1 MTHEYDFETARGIP
15 YRLPED
21 EKILWQGSP
30 NWRSLAVH
38 LCHVRP
44 ITLYFVSLMMW
55 RIIVAVSDGTPL
67 QEAYEI
73 DAWLAVLLGIVMS
86 IALTFAVLCARTTI
100 YTITTRRVIL
110 RYGIAFTKAVNVPLR
125 LVKSA
130 GLRVHGNGT
139 GDIALQLFGPER
151 IAYLILWPHAR
162 PWRFTSPEPM
172 LRALPEPQ
180 KAVEVLRAAL
190 APFLAHGSSQAEST
204 NQETAGAFPPAGEK
218 NKSDVGQP
226 AAEAA

>member
-1 MTHEYDFETARGIP
+1 MTHEYDFEEVRGIP

-21 EKILWQGSP
+21 ENVLWQGSP

-38 LCHVRP
+38 LCHVRT
-44 ITLYFVSLMMW
+44 ITLYFAVLIIW
-55 RIIVAVSDGTPL
+55 RFIVAASDGKPM
-67 QEAYEI
+67 QEAYEVS
-73 DAWLAVLLGIVMS
+73 AWLAALLGIVIA
-86 IALTFAVLCARTTI
+86 IALTFAYLCAKTTV

-130 GLRVHGNGT
+130 GLRMHGNGT

-162 PWRFTSPEPM
+162 PWRFTLPEPM
-172 LRALPEPQ
+172 MRALPEPQ
-180 KAVEVLRAAL
+180 QAVEVLRTAL
-190 APFLAHGSSQAEST
+190 APFAKLHEAQAATKDS
-204 NQETAGAFPPAGEK
+204 AGAPATEEK
-218 NKSDVGQP
+218 KESNTVGQP

>member
-1 MTHEYDFETARGIP
+1 MTHEYDFEEVRGIP

-38 LCHVRP
+38 LCHVRT
-44 ITLYFVSLMMW
+44 IALYFLVLMAW
-55 RIIVAVSDGTPL
+55 VVFSRLSENRPL
-67 QEAYEI
+67 SEAMEI
-73 DAWLAVLLGIVMS
+73 NAWYAAMLGIVTA
-86 IALTFAVLCARTTI
+86 IALTFAYLCAKTTI
-100 YTITTRRVIL
+100 YTITTRRVVL

-130 GLRVHGNGT
+130 GLRMHGNGT
-139 GDIALQLFGPER
+139 GDIAVKLYGPEK
-151 IAYLILWPHAR
+151 IAYLIIWPHAR

-180 KAVEVLRAAL
+180 KAVEFLRIAL
-190 APFLAHGSSQAEST
+190 APFAKDHANEAQATVSQEA
-204 NQETAGAFPPAGEK
+204 AGAVPSAEEK
-218 NKSDVGQP
+218 KEPRGQP

>member
-1 MTHEYDFETARGIP
+1 MTHEYDFEEVRGIP
-15 YRLPED
+15 YLLPED

-38 LCHVRP
+38 LCHVRT
-44 ITLYFVSLMMW
+44 ITLYFAILMVW
-55 RIIVAVSDGTPL
+55 RIVVTASDGKPI
-67 QEAYEI
+67 QDAYEI
-73 DAWLAVLLGIVMS
+73 DAWLAALLGVVMT
-86 IALTFAVLCARTTI
+86 IALTFAYLCARTTI
-100 YTITTRRVIL
+100 YTITTRRVVL
-110 RYGIAFTKAVNVPLR
+110 RYGIALTKAVNVPLR

-162 PWRFTSPEPM
+162 PWRFTLPEPM

-180 KAVEVLRAAL
+180 KAVDELRAAL
-190 APFLAHGSSQAEST
+190 APFVAHGSSKSETSVS
-204 NQETAGAFPPAGEK
+204 QEAAVPPAEEK
-218 NKSDVGQP
+218 NKPGVGQP

>member
-1 MTHEYDFETARGIP
+1 MSEYDFEPVRGLP
-15 YRLPED
+15 YRPSED

-38 LCHVRP
+38 LCHVRS
-44 ITLYFVSLMMW
+44 ITLYFAVLMMW
-55 RIIVAVSDGTPL
+55 RVFVTYTDGKPM

-73 DAWLAVLLGIVMS
+73 CAWLAALLGIVVA
-86 IALTFAVLCARTTI
+86 IALSFAFFCAKTTI
-100 YTITTRRVIL
+100 YTITTRRVAL

-130 GLRVHGNGT
+130 GIRMHANGT
-139 GDIALQLFGPER
+139 GDIAITLKGPEK

-162 PWRFTSPEPM
+162 PWRFTLPEPM
-172 LRALPEPQ
+172 MRALPEPQ
-180 KAVEVLRAAL
+180 KAVDCLKTAL
-190 APFLAHGSSQAEST
+190 APFAEAATEKDAEGAPSVE
-204 NQETAGAFPPAGEK
+204 QKKETG
-218 NKSDVGQP
+218 VGQP